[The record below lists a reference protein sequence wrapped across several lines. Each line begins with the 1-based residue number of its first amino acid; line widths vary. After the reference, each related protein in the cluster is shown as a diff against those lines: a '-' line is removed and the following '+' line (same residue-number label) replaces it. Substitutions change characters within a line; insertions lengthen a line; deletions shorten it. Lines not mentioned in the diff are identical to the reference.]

1 MTLICLDYAVR
12 PYGIYG
18 ITRAIKKRFELFDK
32 EGIDYQLWTSIRDL
46 DYLKVVGKEAV
57 LSLYESYGIRPD
69 CVRFPGID
77 MDYKGDINDLY
88 NHYIDSSDT
97 VLVERLDSPENILF
111 TKEHDF
117 NLGRL
122 LHQEHLEIM
131 STEENIKVSEH
142 IYNDKLDFLILVG
155 DGQIDYIREPLKSKT
170 IHIPVVSC
178 AQVERCVKVPRPFGT
193 IRMLTVSRLSEEKN
207 ILSLLKVMAALKFKQ
222 ITKVHLDIYG
232 SGDDFE
238 KLKSI
243 ARVNRIEEIVNF
255 KGYQSVIPYGD
266 YDVYLTSSMTE
277 AFGTSLYE
285 ALVNGLI
292 LIGLDVRYANQNYIH
307 NGKNG
312 WLVDPFN
319 AVQYVNY
326 IEKLLVFSENDWE
339 RFSNY
344 SEKLAEM
351 YQSGDI
357 IVKWKDILQEK
368 AKNF

>member
-1 MTLICLDYAVR
+1 
-12 PYGIYG
+12 
-18 ITRAIKKRFELFDK
+18 
-32 EGIDYQLWTSIRDL
+32 
-46 DYLKVVGKEAV
+46 
-57 LSLYESYGIRPD
+57 
-69 CVRFPGID
+69 
-77 MDYKGDINDLY
+77 
-88 NHYIDSSDT
+88 
-97 VLVERLDSPENILF
+97 
-111 TKEHDF
+111 
-117 NLGRL
+117 
-122 LHQEHLEIM
+122 
-131 STEENIKVSEH
+131 
-142 IYNDKLDFLILVG
+142 
-155 DGQIDYIREPLKSKT
+155 
-170 IHIPVVSC
+170 
-178 AQVERCVKVPRPFGT
+178 
-193 IRMLTVSRLSEEKN
+193 
-207 ILSLLKVMAALKFKQ
+207 MAALKFKQ

-357 IVKWKDILQEK
+357 IVKWKDILEK
-368 AKNF
+368 KINKFCKEE